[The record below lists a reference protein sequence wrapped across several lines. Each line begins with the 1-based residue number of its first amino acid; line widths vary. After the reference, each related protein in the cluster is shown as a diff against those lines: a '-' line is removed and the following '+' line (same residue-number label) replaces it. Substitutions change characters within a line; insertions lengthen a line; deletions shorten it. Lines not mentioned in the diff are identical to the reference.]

1 MPEVIN
7 KNTHTKT
14 KQEEKKKYEFDFD
27 ELQMFFSEPYLIQ
40 MENGKYIEIKQ
51 PSIGDILS
59 IGDRKVYSYI
69 SPLIH
74 NTTSY
79 RVQLWEMGKD
89 WNKIS
94 DYELFSAL
102 VVCINNVEFLLK
114 KVEFIKNQNY
124 NETLSK
130 EKNLELGN
138 EEYIKLYKDI
148 NFTTLQQ
155 YERAKS
161 NENGE
166 IYKEIFLYDPNQD
179 IIITEETYMHIRE
192 YIRKMFDQYPKE
204 EFAKG
209 KLAKQWIINEEKE
222 KIKLANEK
230 KTKTKSILLPM
241 VSSLL
246 NHPGFKYDLD
256 GMKKLGIFAFM
267 DSVRRLQVY
276 EQCTAFMQGMYS
288 GMMDT
293 SKLGQEELNK
303 RINWLQDIYEE

>member
-1 MPEVIN
+1 MPEIVDKQTLI
-7 KNTHTKT
+7 KP
-14 KQEEKKKYEFDFD
+14 KQEEKKKYDFDFD
-27 ELQMFFSEPYLIQ
+27 ELKMFFSEPYLIQ

-51 PSIGDILS
+51 PSIGDILLL
-59 IGDRKVYSYI
+59 GDRKVYSYI
-69 SPLIH
+69 SPFIH

-79 RVQLWEMGKD
+79 RVQLWDMGKD
-89 WNKIS
+89 WNKIR

-102 VVCINNVEFLLK
+102 VVCITNVEFLFK
-114 KVEFIKNQNY
+114 KVDFIKNPNF
-124 NETLSK
+124 NNKLSK

-138 EEYIKLYKDI
+138 EEYIKICKDI
-148 NFTTLQQ
+148 DFTALQQ
-155 YERAKS
+155 YERINI
-161 NENGE
+161 NENSTTD
-166 IYKEIFLYDPNQD
+166 KEIFLYDPNQD
-179 IIITEETYMHIRE
+179 IIITEEIYMHIRE

-222 KIKLANEK
+222 KIKLANN
-230 KTKTKSILLPM
+230 KTNKTKSILLPM

-267 DSVRRLQVY
+267 DSVHRLQVY